1 MASATADNTANTR
14 TTGIWYMDYRPSLS
28 EIVGNERAK
37 RGFLSWLNFRFNPQQ
52 KSERQRDLKNCA
64 LLYGPPGV
72 GKSALVKAA
81 AKEMGT
87 LLIQLDAS
95 ELRSREDVKK
105 LLDGLSNRSTLF
117 GETKKLLL
125 IDDADAVY
133 DDTIGYMIL
142 DMAKQSA
149 APVVLTAISKYAR
162 SLRFLRGMCAEFS
175 FSRLEPDEVL
185 EVLKNACSKLGL
197 YAEEEELNGLART
210 SNGDA
215 RAALN
220 DLQSWS
226 FGSGSTR
233 DTENEVKQAVEQ
245 ALLSDSCTRALSS
258 INTALSS
265 ADPDTI
271 MLWVEEN
278 LPYYTQEGLDHAYE
292 WLSKGE
298 SMMGLGERK
307 LLFNLQRRG
316 LEVAMCGISS
326 RGVKQGEEAQIPW
339 RLFRGRE
346 SIEAGKRRL
355 EVLSTLASSLH
366 SSIRKTASDQTL
378 SLVVRAEEKEQES

>member
-1 MASATADNTANTR
+1 MASSTAGKPVSTR
-14 TTGIWYMDYRPSLS
+14 TTGIWYMDYQPAVS

-37 RGFLSWLNFRFNPQQ
+37 RGFLSWLSFRFNPQQ

-81 AKEMGT
+81 AKEMGA

-95 ELRSREDVKK
+95 ELRSREDVKR
-105 LLDGLSNRSTLF
+105 LLDGLSSRSTLF

-125 IDDADAVY
+125 IDDADALY
-133 DDTIGYMIL
+133 DDAIGYMIL
-142 DMAKQSA
+142 DMVKQSA
-149 APVVLTAISKYAR
+149 SPVVLTAISKYAR

-175 FSRLEPDEVL
+175 FSRLEADEVL
-185 EVLKNACSKLGL
+185 KVLKNACSKLGL
-197 YAEEEELNGLART
+197 YAEDSELNELART

-226 FGSGSTR
+226 FAPGSAR
-233 DTENEVKQAVEQ
+233 DVENEVKQAVEQ
-245 ALLSDSCTRALSS
+245 ALLSDSCTKALSN

-265 ADPDTI
+265 VDPDTV
-271 MLWVEEN
+271 MLWIEEN
-278 LPYYTQEGLDHAYE
+278 LPYYTQEGVDRAYE
-292 WLSKGE
+292 WLSRGE

-326 RGVKQGEEAQIPW
+326 RDIRQAEEAQIPW

-355 EVLSTLASSLH
+355 ETISTLASSLH

-378 SLVVRAEEKEQES
+378 SLLVRVDEKEREP

>member
-1 MASATADNTANTR
+1 MAAAPSTKASGQK
-14 TTGIWYMDYRPSLS
+14 TTGIWYIDYQPSTA
-28 EIVGNERAK
+28 EIVGNEKAK

-81 AKEMGT
+81 AREAGA

-95 ELRSREDVKK
+95 ELRSKEDVKK
-105 LLDGLSNRSTLF
+105 LLDGLSNKSTLF

-125 IDDADAVY
+125 VDDADAIY

-142 DMAKQSA
+142 DTVKQSVS
-149 APVVLTAISKYAR
+149 PVVLTAVSKYAR

-175 FSRLEPDEVL
+175 FSRLEPEQIFT
-185 EVLKNACSKLGL
+185 VLKNACSKLGL
-197 YAEEEELNGLART
+197 YSDDDELRQLAKGA
-210 SNGDA
+210 NGDA

-226 FGSGSTR
+226 FGSGKAR
-233 DTENEVKQAVEQ
+233 DVENEVKQAVEQ
-245 ALLSDSCTRALSS
+245 ALLKDSCLEALSS
-258 INTALSS
+258 VNTALSS
-265 ADPDTI
+265 ADPDTV
-271 MLWVEEN
+271 MLWIEEN
-278 LPYYTQEGLDHAYE
+278 LPYYTQDGLDRAYE
-292 WLSKGE
+292 WLSRGE
-298 SMMGLGERK
+298 GMMGRGEKR

-316 LEVAMCGISS
+316 LEVAICGISS
-326 RGVKQGEEAQIPW
+326 RGIKPAEEAQIPW

-355 EVLSTLASSLH
+355 EFLSSLAPSLH
-366 SSIRKTASDQTL
+366 SSLRKTASDQTL
-378 SLVVRAEEKEQES
+378 SLLISAEGSEGKS